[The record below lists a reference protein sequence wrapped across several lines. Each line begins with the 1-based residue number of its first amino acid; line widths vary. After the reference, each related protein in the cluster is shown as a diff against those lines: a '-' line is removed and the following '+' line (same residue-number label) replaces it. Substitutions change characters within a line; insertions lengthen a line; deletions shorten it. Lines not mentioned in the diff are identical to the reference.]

1 MNYTLFKR
9 LSRMPAFSAL
19 WCLVLVSAGI
29 INLSAQELLHLL
41 QQRAPT
47 LGTIKALKGNRLVLT
62 SDAGADV
69 NVEVRESTKIVRVAP
84 GQRDLKDAQPIALA
98 DLQVGDRILVRGAT
112 LEIGQSLAATSI
124 VAMKKADIADKQS
137 RERDEWQKSGVGGL
151 VNSVDAAASVISVT
165 VPSLREK
172 KTVVVHISPQTA
184 LRRYAPGSVKFD
196 DAKPAPL
203 SEIRPG
209 DQLRARGEKSTDGS
223 ELAAAEIVS
232 GSFRNIS
239 GTVSS
244 LDAVQGTITVH
255 DLATKKA
262 VTVKI
267 TSESQLR
274 KLPAAIAQRIAQRLN
289 GTGTPAQ
296 NDDGQATT
304 SGAPTAKAPAPGAGQ
319 PSSTGVPG
327 AAEGRIRES
336 GARGRGLNGGA
347 AGATDLQHPV
357 DFQQTISRL
366 PASTISDLQKGDAVM
381 LVGTGSTTDAVT
393 AITLLAGVEPILQ
406 GSPNS
411 ASSILSP
418 WSLSSAPSGEVAR
431 PSSGVSRLRN
441 HSRRLHESSGPGYC
455 YICFRASHVYG
466 WPARVCAD
474 GYYRHPARPGFRSLR
489 RYRQWSGRPTYCAR
503 RQVIGFFHQL
513 RWLLRS
519 CRPCARFLH
528 RKSSR

>member
-1 MNYTLFKR
+1 MRMAMNYLLSNC
-9 LSRMPAFSAL
+9 LSRMLLFVTLSCFAL
-19 WCLVLVSAGI
+19 AGAGI
-29 INLSAQELLHLL
+29 VDASPQESAPA
-41 QQRAPT
+41 APAKNPAT
-47 LGTIKALKGNRLVLT
+47 LGTIKSISGNTLILT

-69 NVEVRESTKIVRVAP
+69 NVDVRDSTRIVRIAP
-84 GQRDLKDAQPIALA
+84 GQKDLKDAQQIALS
-98 DLQVGDRILVRGAT
+98 DLQVGDRILVRGPT
-112 LEIGQSLAATSI
+112 PEVGQKFAATSI
-124 VAMKKADIADKQS
+124 VVMKKADIADKQS

-151 VNSVDAAASVISVT
+151 VNSVDTAGGVISVT

-172 KTVVVHISPQTA
+172 KTIVVHISPQTA

-209 DQLRARGEKSTDGS
+209 DQLRARGEKNADGS

-244 LDAVQGTITVH
+244 LDAAQGTITVH

-289 GTGTPAQ
+289 GSGASAQNEDVPAQ
-296 NDDGQATT
+296 TT
-304 SGAPTAKAPAPGAGQ
+304 GAPTSKAPAPGTGQTASAGA
-319 PSSTGVPG
+319 PG
-327 AAEGRIRES
+327 APGEGRGAREF
-336 GARGRGLNGGA
+336 GARGRGQNGAGGA
-347 AGATDLQHPV
+347 MDLQ
-357 DFQQTISRL
+357 QMISRM

-381 LVGTGSTTDAVT
+381 LVGTESASNAVT

-406 GSPNS
+406 GSPNG

-418 WSLSSAPSGEVAR
+418 WSLSGAPSGEAGT
-431 PSSGVSRLRN
+431 P
-441 HSRRLHESSGPGYC
+441 
-455 YICFRASHVYG
+455 
-466 WPARVCAD
+466 
-474 GYYRHPARPGFRSLR
+474 
-489 RYRQWSGRPTYCAR
+489 
-503 RQVIGFFHQL
+503 
-513 RWLLRS
+513 
-519 CRPCARFLH
+519 
-528 RKSSR
+528 